1 MKKRIRFRRLSLL
14 AAVLCCIAS
23 VASSDTDAEVLREG
37 FRYRKALRPPAETGH
52 KVGSF
57 EIDEEVYREVSD
69 IQSGLRL
76 YAADGAEVPFIVRR
90 KMKRTT
96 AVKDRKIW
104 SKIEKFEKRPD
115 GSVEIHISREKADPP
130 VQSLSFV
137 TQLRNFEKQ
146 VTVYGDTGNADWE
159 LLAEKQPI
167 FDYSRYIDLWNTRV
181 ALKANRCV
189 RYRVEVNAI
198 EASEQSPLVRI
209 VRDNRG
215 GKVLSEQEH
224 LSFRRVDF
232 RIESIGLIAD
242 IEEKRTA
249 GPARRAYTVSNLVV
263 EADEE
268 TRETVAIFETARTPI
283 ADLTV
288 ETESVNFK
296 RPVIVEASDTVDED
310 DWKRVASASIS
321 KISVGAFRRDDR
333 RIALGGV
340 RRFRRYRLRVRNDNS
355 PPISID
361 AITARGE
368 IREGVF
374 FVPEGDPPAVY
385 FGGGELTRPTYD
397 IAGVLGQVP
406 FADTDVYE
414 LGGRG
419 DNEFFSGETR
429 REPINTKVFLIAVIL
444 ATVAVLGWLIARTSG
459 KLLPEE

>member
-1 MKKRIRFRRLSLL
+1 
-14 AAVLCCIAS
+14 
-23 VASSDTDAEVLREG
+23 
-37 FRYRKALRPPAETGH
+37 
-52 KVGSF
+52 
-57 EIDEEVYREVSD
+57 
-69 IQSGLRL
+69 
-76 YAADGAEVPFIVRR
+76 
-90 KMKRTT
+90 
-96 AVKDRKIW
+96 
-104 SKIEKFEKRPD
+104 
-115 GSVEIHISREKADPP
+115 
-130 VQSLSFV
+130 
-137 TQLRNFEKQ
+137 
-146 VTVYGDTGNADWE
+146 
-159 LLAEKQPI
+159 
-167 FDYSRYIDLWNTRV
+167 
-181 ALKANRCV
+181 
-189 RYRVEVNAI
+189 
-198 EASEQSPLVRI
+198 
-209 VRDNRG
+209 
-215 GKVLSEQEH
+215 
-224 LSFRRVDF
+224 
-232 RIESIGLIAD
+232 
-242 IEEKRTA
+242 
-249 GPARRAYTVSNLVV
+249 
-263 EADEE
+263 
-268 TRETVAIFETARTPI
+268 VAIFETARTPI